1 MKKARGA
8 WLWLAAST
16 AVVSA
21 SAAFVACSS
30 SSNNGSAQGTDASD
44 EGSVADTG
52 TPDSTMSEPDG
63 NGGHPT
69 TDAVADVAADHETS
83 DGSAVDA
90 SDGGSCSVF
99 DASGLDEASVAAGF
113 RAVWTVYRCAGCHQ
127 KSSQPVDDAGNG
139 IVLSGNNNGIGDSGM
154 TFPPNL
160 TNDPSTG
167 LGCYTDDQ
175 IRNAILNGTD
185 PTGGTLCPSMPRW
198 GNSLSRAGTPMDAGT
213 AQEIVDF
220 LRSLPPVVN
229 KTTDTTCSTGDAG
242 PLDAGDAGH

>member
-99 DASGLDEASVAAGF
+99 DASGLDEV
-113 RAVWTVYRCAGCHQ
+113 T
-127 KSSQPVDDAGNG
+127 DAL
-139 IVLSGNNNGIGDSGM
+139 I
-154 TFPPNL
+154 
-160 TNDPSTG
+160 
-167 LGCYTDDQ
+167 
-175 IRNAILNGTD
+175 
-185 PTGGTLCPSMPRW
+185 
-198 GNSLSRAGTPMDAGT
+198 RAGLSEEGIRKVMGEN
-213 AQEIVDF
+213 EIH
-220 LRSLPPVVN
+220 LLEAALPR
-229 KTTDTTCSTGDAG
+229 
-242 PLDAGDAGH
+242 